1 MNRSTLQQHWH
12 RLPETAVRRLQAEQL
27 RRHLRTVVLPFS
39 AHYRKM
45 FEGNG
50 FCADS
55 FRTLE
60 DLRHVPFTTK
70 ADLLNTAE
78 QAQRF

>member
-1 MNRSTLQQHWH
+1 MNGSILQAQWQ
-12 RLPETAVRRLQAEQL
+12 RLPETAVRRLQAAQL
-27 RRHLRTVVLPFS
+27 RRFLSAVVLPFS

-45 FEGNG
+45 FEERGLT
-50 FCADS
+50 ADS
-55 FRTLE
+55 FRTIE
-60 DLRHVPFTTK
+60 DLRHLPFTTK